1 MSVLCCCRC
10 FQNLS
15 GGDNKFNWLENSKV
29 MFDKVC
35 ESSPRLVRH
44 FTRDALTKGLKKHGC
59 GDVTE
64 AMMYIVVKEVTP
76 AKYLARTLKIL
87 DENRT
92 VFPPNKES
100 TGTDCDSVSLEAR
113 EIE

>member
-1 MSVLCCCRC
+1 MTKDT
-10 FQNLS
+10 FH
-15 GGDNKFNWLENSKV
+15 WLENSKV

-44 FTRDALTKGLKKHGC
+44 FTRDALTKALKKHGC

-92 VFPPNKES
+92 VFPPSSSSKEEEEQN
-100 TGTDCDSVSLEAR
+100 GTECDSVSLEAQEMNGR
-113 EIE
+113 E